1 MEAMAAVERDC
12 SAIGSLFQMVIN
24 DMKSGSQNWEDL
36 VIKATK
42 FHSQMKATIVASTAF
57 LDAFQKIADM
67 ATSTRGERPFS
78 CRTSSVSTVRTGV
91 AVLWS
96 CSVHAIAHS
105 LSLPANGIT
114 RHGPAR

>member
-1 MEAMAAVERDC
+1 MAAVERDC

-42 FHSQMKATIVASTAF
+42 FHSQLKATIVASTAF

-67 ATSTRGERPFS
+67 ATSTRGQAS
-78 CRTSSVSTVRTGV
+78 LLSVFHDSDSR
-91 AVLWS
+91 L
-96 CSVHAIAHS
+96 
-105 LSLPANGIT
+105 L
-114 RHGPAR
+114 